1 MRNFL
6 TFFHIFNILD
16 FRHPVKR
23 AKTLHRNN
31 YISPC
36 FARQFYSVVAG
47 LYEKAQQCGV
57 PGARPAGLRGHP
69 GPRATR
75 SRPRN
80 DIRNKPLTGYR
91 NKYISQNFM
100 IRGIFTERKEIV

>member
-1 MRNFL
+1 MGWEKCTNSKGMDYKL
-6 TFFHIFNILD
+6 TIIG
-16 FRHPVKR
+16 
-23 AKTLHRNN
+23 
-31 YISPC
+31 IQC
-36 FARQFYSVVAG
+36 VVAG
-47 LYEKAQQCGV
+47 LYEKAQQCEV

-80 DIRNKPLTGYR
+80 DFRNKPLTGYR

>member
-1 MRNFL
+1 M
-6 TFFHIFNILD
+6 HIFEKIEKSSK
-16 FRHPVKR
+16 KR
-23 AKTLHRNN
+23 KVGN
-31 YISPC
+31 YADYNE
-36 FARQFYSVVAG
+36 FVVAG
-47 LYEKAQQCGV
+47 LYRKAQRYGV

-69 GPRATR
+69 GPRTTR

-80 DIRNKPLTGYR
+80 DFRNKPLTGYR

>member
-1 MRNFL
+1 MFIML
-6 TFFHIFNILD
+6 SKGLLFHVRYNLY
-16 FRHPVKR
+16 RENVMVG
-23 AKTLHRNN
+23 T
-31 YISPC
+31 
-36 FARQFYSVVAG
+36 VVAG
-47 LYEKAQQCGV
+47 LYEKAQRCGV
-57 PGARPAGLRGHP
+57 PGARPAGLRGHL

-75 SRPRN
+75 PRPRN

>member
-1 MRNFL
+1 MEEQ
-6 TFFHIFNILD
+6 I
-16 FRHPVKR
+16 
-23 AKTLHRNN
+23 
-31 YISPC
+31 ISNSDC
-36 FARQFYSVVAG
+36 SKKEVCCDSTVVAG
-47 LYEKAQQCGV
+47 LYKKAQQCEV

-80 DIRNKPLTGYR
+80 DFRNKPLTGYR